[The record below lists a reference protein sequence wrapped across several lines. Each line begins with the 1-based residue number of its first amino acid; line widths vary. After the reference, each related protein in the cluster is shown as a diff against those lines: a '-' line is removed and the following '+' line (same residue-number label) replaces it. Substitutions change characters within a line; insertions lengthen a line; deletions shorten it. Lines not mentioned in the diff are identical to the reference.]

1 MSGKGLADAW
11 TEGEDNARLSG
22 AGTNI
27 VHRMLAVKR
36 AKQKGIV
43 VIDSWEG
50 AVRNLI
56 EEERRS
62 LESAIFSE
70 LDDSKLG
77 AVLVSE
83 GERASNLTHLVDG
96 ITTLSMSRLEGRV
109 VRSIMVDKL
118 RGFRLR
124 RQGALFTLDRG
135 RFTPLPR
142 VGFHLDGDLSETPKI
157 PAIVP
162 HSETA
167 YSTGSE
173 DLDKLLQG
181 GVKKGS
187 SVLIDLNSTVSP
199 RVGIILIDIIT
210 ANFINQGGS
219 AFIVPYSIFS
229 SQTVADSMRRYV
241 GNDALNERVRIA
253 EYNQGLPDEKWRG
266 MMQGKIEEDNSRLNK
281 YWSTRCAISADN

>member
-1 MSGKGLADAW
+1 MSGKVLAGNW
-11 TEGEDNARLSG
+11 TETEDNAPLSG
-22 AGTNI
+22 AAANI
-27 VHRMLAVKR
+27 VHRILALKR

-50 AVRNLI
+50 AVLNLD

-62 LESAIFSE
+62 LESAVFSE

-77 AVLVSE
+77 AVLVRE
-83 GERASNLTHLVDG
+83 GERAPGLTHLVDG

-109 VRSIMVDKL
+109 VRSMMVDKL

-142 VGFHLDGDLSETPKI
+142 VGFHLDGDLSETPRV

-162 HSETA
+162 HSEAA

-173 DLDKLLQG
+173 DLDKLWQG
-181 GVKKGS
+181 GVRKGD
-187 SVLIDLNSTVSP
+187 SV
-199 RVGIILIDIIT
+199 RVGVT
-210 ANFINQGGS
+210 S
-219 AFIVPYSIFS
+219 
-229 SQTVADSMRRYV
+229 
-241 GNDALNERVRIA
+241 
-253 EYNQGLPDEKWRG
+253 
-266 MMQGKIEEDNSRLNK
+266 
-281 YWSTRCAISADN
+281 